1 MKRLALALL
10 LPLAKAGSWLL
21 DTQLDRP
28 LCKTSNEL
36 SGDDDD

>member
-21 DTQLDRP
+21 DTQLDAYV
-28 LCKTSNEL
+28 CKPSNDL
-36 SGDDDD
+36 SGDDDA